1 MRLIM
6 KERLKSFYLSNRKYI
21 DLTFS
26 LVVVAFLYAL
36 HKGDLKATVDI
47 LNIAKVLVQTI
58 IGAGDSL

>member
-1 MRLIM
+1 M

-36 HKGDLKATVDI
+36 HKDDLKATVAI
-47 LNIAKVLVQTI
+47 LNIAKVLVQTV